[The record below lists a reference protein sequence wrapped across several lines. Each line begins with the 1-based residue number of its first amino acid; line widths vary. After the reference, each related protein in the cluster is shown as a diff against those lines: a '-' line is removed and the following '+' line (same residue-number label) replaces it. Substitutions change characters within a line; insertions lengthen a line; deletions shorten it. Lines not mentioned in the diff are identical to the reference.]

1 MRGGF
6 VLFVEWDVSSLG
18 LTGDVGLE
26 LVGKEKLT
34 DPLLPGLSTPVSSC
48 TLDKLV
54 TLDPFLLGAVAVVP
68 GPRLDPRP
76 VALLGGGEV
85 MRAGG
90 SRLAVRRCAAERE
103 RVMFFGIDGTGGAS
117 GALGTPRAGEGS
129 RKVRSDI
136 DPLLPRRSR
145 VPFPGVP
152 LTDPAFELAIDEFDP
167 ALRSILLVCTSPTD
181 TGLVGRARN
190 AAAAAEAERDALEA
204 WLFKKAEAAAVA
216 ALALA
221 VEEFKGCRK
230 DCQRLL
236 SRKIDAGSVYH
247 HARQSAAMD

>member
-1 MRGGF
+1 MRVGF
-6 VLFVEWDVSSLG
+6 VLCVEGDVSSLG

-48 TLDKLV
+48 TLDNLV
-54 TLDPFLLGAVAVVP
+54 TLDPVLLGVVLVIP

-76 VALLGGGEV
+76 LALLGGGEV
-85 MRAGG
+85 RRAGG
-90 SRLAVRRCAAERE
+90 SRLAVRRCVAERE

-145 VPFPGVP
+145 EVPRVPFA
-152 LTDPAFELAIDEFDP
+152 DPAIELAIDEFDP
-167 ALRSILLVCTSPTD
+167 ALRSILLVWTSPTD

-190 AAAAAEAERDALEA
+190 AAAAAAAERDALDA
-204 WLFKKAEAAAVA
+204 WFFRNAEAAAVA
-216 ALALA
+216 ALASA
-221 VEEFKGCRK
+221 VEAFKGCRE
-230 DCQRLL
+230 DGQRLP
-236 SRKIDAGSVYH
+236 SCTTDAGRVH
-247 HARQSAAMD
+247 RGARGALR